1 MLKVG
6 ALNSG
11 QSRLAPS
18 YLDLLITPGAGGS
31 RVSFCKG
38 FSMAARPSHSAW
50 RRVCRASPSAQLS
63 VPFDSPCPSTLLAPR
78 LSLPLDSPCPSTLLA
93 PRLSLPLGS
102 RCPSAL
108 HPLEISQA
116 GILLGSPSDTYTG
129 LVQAVSSAHGPSSQI
144 SCPSSGETV
153 ENRCFT

>member
-1 MLKVG
+1 MPSSFLAVLKVG

-50 RRVCRASPSAQLS
+50 RRVCRASLSAQLS
-63 VPFDSPCPSTLLAPR
+63 VPFDSPS
-78 LSLPLDSPCPSTLLA
+78 PSTLLA

-102 RCPSAL
+102 PCPSAL
-108 HPLEISQA
+108 HSLEISQA
-116 GILLGSPSDTYTG
+116 GILLGLPSDTYTG

-153 ENRCFT
+153 EKSLFHVKQRTKPGTK